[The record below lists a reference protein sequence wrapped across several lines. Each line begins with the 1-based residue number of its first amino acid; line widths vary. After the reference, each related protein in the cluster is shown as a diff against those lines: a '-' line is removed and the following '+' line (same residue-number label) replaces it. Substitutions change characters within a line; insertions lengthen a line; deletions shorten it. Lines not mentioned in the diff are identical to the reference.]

1 MSLVTGARKFQNLMQ
16 NLADIY
22 MYVYIYIYIYIFF
35 LINAI
40 TLRRHGVINNVRMFQ
55 VEKSKN

>member
-22 MYVYIYIYIYIFF
+22 MYVYIYIFF

>member
-22 MYVYIYIYIYIFF
+22 MYVYIYIYIFF